1 MGGEWERGIKTVE
14 DVLCDMIKST
24 VLTEIQLCKMFKENE
39 VIVNNRPLTTVSDS
53 PDVFEAETPNH
64 FPLGRFNNMGEVC
77 QVADG
82 DKSSG
87 RKWKQVVAITKQF

>member
-1 MGGEWERGIKTVE
+1 MVLSSKEQLKRWKLKQEKSKNFQNFNPPTSPYMGGEWERGIKTVE

-53 PDVFEAETPNH
+53 PDVFEA
-64 FPLGRFNNMGEVC
+64 
-77 QVADG
+77 
-82 DKSSG
+82 
-87 RKWKQVVAITKQF
+87 